1 MVRIRDK
8 KSTAAGPPAAGRQ
21 KPAEKSSPIT
31 AAVLKH
37 AATIAAEAKASALF
51 VYAEALAGRN
61 WSAPELFEGR
71 VFHVIRASARKQEF
85 PLGQQV
91 IEVPDVRLSRMDQIK
106 IAVLGALSR
115 GLLSRGDVIACLTGA
130 AGSGELDTIAII
142 EVDKEFD
149 LFLLDNMNLRLPP
162 DINPG
167 VLDKVVSL
175 ATELATEGREGVQRG
190 TILILGDSDRV
201 LSFSKQLIMNP
212 FKGYADEERNLL
224 DPSLDETVKELSA
237 LDGAFIVRGDGVIET
252 AGAYLRI
259 TSGADLN
266 LPPGLGARHQA
277 AAGITA
283 VTQAIAVT
291 VSQSTG
297 TVTIFRDG
305 VRVMEIEK
313 PHSTPSVRRL

>member
-8 KSTAAGPPAAGRQ
+8 KSPATVPQAAGYQSPVDQ
-21 KPAEKSSPIT
+21 FSPIT
-31 AAVLKH
+31 AAVLKY
-37 AATIAAEAKASALF
+37 AVDIAHEAKASALF
-51 VYAEALAGRN
+51 VYAEALAGRE
-61 WSAPELFEGR
+61 WIPPDFLEGR
-71 VFHVIRASARKQEF
+71 VFYVIRSSEKKQEF
-85 PLGQQV
+85 PLGHQV
-91 IEVPDVRLSRMDQIK
+91 IEVPDIRLSRMDQIK

-115 GLLSRGDVIACLTGA
+115 GLLSRGDVVACLTGA

-142 EVDKEFD
+142 EVAREFD
-149 LFLLDNMNLRLPP
+149 LFFLDNTNLRLPP

-175 ATELATEGREGVQRG
+175 ATELASEGREGISHG
-190 TILILGDSDRV
+190 AILVVGDADRV

-212 FKGYADEERNLL
+212 FKGYADLERNIL
-224 DPSLDETVKELSA
+224 DPSLDETIKELSA
-237 LDGAFIVRGDGVIET
+237 LDGAFIIRGDGVIEA

-259 TSGADLN
+259 TSAADLK

-283 VTQAIAVT
+283 VTRSIAVT

-297 TVTIFRDG
+297 NVTIFREG
-305 VRVMEIEK
+305 TMLMEIER
-313 PHSTPSVRRL
+313 PHRENGGTTS